1 MEAIPDLAVRLLA
14 RLCRPRPDG
23 QPFGRL
29 TLSVSSFV
37 PKPWTPFQWA
47 PFDSV
52 GRLEAKL
59 RTIKA
64 GVRRLANVR
73 VFHENPREA
82 YLQALLARGDR
93 RVGDLVERGAALD
106 GDWRTALR
114 EWEGD
119 PDFYTHRERPLDEVF
134 PWDHLE
140 VGVKKSGLIREH
152 QRAGLSPVPV
162 EV

>member
-1 MEAIPDLAVRLLA
+1 MTTRATLATTEHATFTTARPTIP
-14 RLCRPRPDG
+14 P
-23 QPFGRL
+23 PFSM
-29 TLSVSSFV
+29 T
-37 PKPWTPFQWA
+37 
-47 PFDSV
+47 
-52 GRLEAKL
+52 

-64 GVRRLANVR
+64 GVRRLSNVR
-73 VFHENPREA
+73 VLHENPREA

-119 PDFYTHRERPLDEVF
+119 ANFYTHRERPPDELF

-152 QRAGLSPVPV
+152 QRAGLSPAPA
-162 EV
+162 EA